1 MTMFDGI
8 RLDVLGIIRPKD
20 RLWIEIRHTECK
32 SIVADTVKSTRP
44 RSFFMDF
51 AVEVSKPKDFVAV
64 RMKSSDNEDPNKER
78 NDFLLIHAEPVS
90 EVR

>member
-1 MTMFDGI
+1 
-8 RLDVLGIIRPKD
+8 
-20 RLWIEIRHTECK
+20 
-32 SIVADTVKSTRP
+32 
-44 RSFFMDF
+44 MDF

-64 RMKSSDNEDPNKER
+64 RMKSSDNEDPNKES